1 MEDKEISISNFNNK
15 RKVKEKEL
23 SNKIDIMCKNYPSI
37 KAIIDEINAYGLY
50 ACMNDISNEIFEKR
64 NKELNNKLKT
74 ELEKLGFDKNYLSI
88 KYDCEKCKDSGYVN
102 NEMCTCLK
110 EYLKKRKNKN
120 SILFRD
126 GSFDNFDENLFDN
139 DKRKYQITPR
149 ENIIKNK
156 EQSLKFIN
164 TFEDEKN
171 ILGLLMSGKVGS
183 GKTFLAAA
191 TGKILLNKGYS
202 VICLTAKEFEDII
215 KSFNDPDLEKKKK
228 EILDVDLL
236 ILDDLGIETQ
246 SDYVNNEILK
256 LIDYKMTYNKKMIM
270 TTNLTLNEIREKYK
284 SRIYSRIVSNF
295 KYLKFFGPDIR
306 VTSKM
311 KKNQ

>member
-1 MEDKEISISNFNNK
+1 MEDKEISVSNFNNK

-37 KAIIDEINAYGLY
+37 KTIIDKINAYGLY
-50 ACMNDISNEIFEKR
+50 ACMNDISNEIFENR
-64 NKELNNKLKT
+64 NIELNNQLKT
-74 ELEKLGFDKNYLSI
+74 ELEKLGFDKDYLSL

-110 EYLKKRKNKN
+110 EYLKKRKKKN

-191 TGKILLNKGYS
+191 TGKMLLNKGYS

>member
-1 MEDKEISISNFNNK
+1 MEDKETSLSNFNKK
-15 RKVKEKEL
+15 RKSKEKEL
-23 SNKIDIMCKNYPSI
+23 SNKIDKMCKDYPSI
-37 KAIIDEINAYGLY
+37 KDIIDEINTYGIY
-50 ACMNDISNEIFEKR
+50 ACMNNVSSEIFEEK
-64 NKELNNKLKT
+64 NKKLNNKLKR
-74 ELEKLGFDKNYLSI
+74 ELKTLGFNEDYLSI
-88 KYDCEKCKDSGYVN
+88 KYDCDKCKDSGYVN

-110 EYLKKRKNKN
+110 GYLKKRKNKN

-126 GSFDNFDENLFDN
+126 GNFDNFDENLFDN
-139 DKRKYQITPR
+139 DKSKYKITPR

-164 TFEDEKN
+164 TFKDEEN
-171 ILGLLMSGKVGS
+171 TLGLLMSGKAGS

-256 LIDYKMTYNKKMIM
+256 LVDYKMTYNKKMII

-284 SRIYSRIVSNF
+284 SRIYSRIISNF
-295 KYLKFFGPDIR
+295 NLLKFFGPDLR
-306 VTSKM
+306 VTIKM
-311 KKNQ
+311 IKNQ